1 MVLFRA
7 RVLGTGFSLSVLVG
21 CGGGLALAP
30 SGPHPLHIQEFV
42 EVDYPPPPNQVEEI
56 PESVEGEPDCV
67 WTDGHYDWD
76 GSWMWRPG
84 RWVLPPE
91 DCYYAPPVV
100 AWSKTR
106 DPKLY
111 YSPPRWYREEA
122 STLPE
127 ARAVCSPPPTCPGT
141 QSADA
146 SPR

>member
-1 MVLFRA
+1 MAAIRA
-7 RVLGTGFSLSVLVG
+7 RGLGAAFSLSALAG

-42 EVDYPPPPNQVEEI
+42 EVDYPPPPNQIEEI

-67 WTDGHYDWD
+67 WTDGHYEWD

-91 DCYYAPPVV
+91 DCYYAAPVV

-111 YSPPRWYREEA
+111 YSPPRWYRENAAE
-122 STLPE
+122 LPE
-127 ARAVCSPPPTCPGT
+127 ARAVCPMPRTCPGT
-141 QSADA
+141 TPATVST
-146 SPR
+146 R